1 MAIWSYFSFQR
12 HLKSIESYLL
22 FSEQKR
28 SPVQLLLITWHICT
42 SFYFATETHL
52 LKQHVCKFMHMIP
65 QVFYIVLTLKV
76 PCISESCIEIK
87 IKLDFYFHT
96 SFWCIKRFY
105 ESTIKPFEAP
115 QRSVKRKFNLIFSLC
130 PGLRRKGLI
139 LIETYFHIRIF
150 SYNLNYH
157 HLSKVNWR

>member
-1 MAIWSYFSFQR
+1 
-12 HLKSIESYLL
+12 
-22 FSEQKR
+22 
-28 SPVQLLLITWHICT
+28 
-42 SFYFATETHL
+42 
-52 LKQHVCKFMHMIP
+52 MHMIP

-139 LIETYFHIRIF
+139 LIETYLHIRIF
-150 SYNLNYH
+150 SYSLNYH
-157 HLSKVNWR
+157 HLSKVNWRYRCELDLLYLAYTICWFLVSKFNSLFRSFVW

>member
-1 MAIWSYFSFQR
+1 
-12 HLKSIESYLL
+12 
-22 FSEQKR
+22 
-28 SPVQLLLITWHICT
+28 
-42 SFYFATETHL
+42 
-52 LKQHVCKFMHMIP
+52 MHMIP

-157 HLSKVNWR
+157 HLSKVNWRQRCELDLLYLAYTICWFLVSKFNSLFRSFVW